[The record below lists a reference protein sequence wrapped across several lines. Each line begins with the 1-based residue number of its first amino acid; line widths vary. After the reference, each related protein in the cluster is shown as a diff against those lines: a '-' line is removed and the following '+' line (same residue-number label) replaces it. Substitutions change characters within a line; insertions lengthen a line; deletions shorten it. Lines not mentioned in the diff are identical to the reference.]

1 MNSMNYTQAR
11 DRYAELGVDT
21 DAAIETAR
29 SIPISVH
36 CWQGDDLTG
45 FISGV
50 DELSDG
56 GIMATGNFPGKAKNG
71 RQLRAD
77 LELALKFIPGKKKV
91 NLYSVYAEAEGKLD
105 LSEITVDHFGK
116 WIAWAR
122 ARGCG
127 LDFNPTCFSHPM
139 LKDGYT
145 LASKDPTVRRF
156 WIEHVKNTRR
166 ISEQFGKS
174 LGTVC
179 VHNIWLPDG
188 QKDTTIDRIGH
199 RRLLME
205 SLDEV
210 LAEPC
215 DQKYVADSV
224 ESKLFGV
231 GSESFVAGSHE
242 FYLLY
247 ALTRGIV
254 PCMDMGHFHPT
265 ESVADKISSL
275 LLFFDRLQIHTSR
288 GVRWDSD
295 HVVILS
301 DEVLALMAEIKRCK
315 AYDRVMIALDY
326 FDGSINRIMAWA
338 VGARS
343 TRKAILLSLL
353 EPQKLLLEAEETG
366 NFGRRLALLEELK
379 TYPAEAVWTELCE
392 RENVDPGIS
401 WIAEAERYEREVL
414 LGR

>member
-1 MNSMNYTQAR
+1 MTYEQAKEK
-11 DRYAELGVDT
+11 YQELGVDT

-29 SIPISVH
+29 SVPISVH

-71 RQLRAD
+71 TQLRAD

-91 NLYSVYAEAEGKLD
+91 SLHSVYAESEGKLD

-116 WIAWAR
+116 WIAWAKS
-122 ARGCG
+122 RGYG

-145 LASKDPTVRRF
+145 LASKDPQVRRF

-166 ISEQFGKS
+166 ISEQIGKAI
-174 LGTVC
+174 GMPC
-179 VHNIWLPDG
+179 VHNIWIPDG
-188 QKDTTIDRIGH
+188 QKDTTVDKLGH

-215 DQKYVADSV
+215 DRSCALDTV

-247 ALTRGIV
+247 ALTRKII

-265 ESVADKISSL
+265 ESVADKISAMTP
-275 LLFFDRLQIHTSR
+275 FFEHLQIHTSR

-295 HVVILS
+295 HVVVLNDEILS
-301 DEVLALMAEIKRCK
+301 LMAEIKRCN
-315 AYDRVMIALDY
+315 AYGNVMIALDY

-338 VGARS
+338 VGSRS
-343 TRKAILLSLL
+343 TRKAILMSLL
-353 EPQKLLLEAEETG
+353 EPTELLRQAEEAG

-379 TYPAEAVWTELCE
+379 TYPADAVWNELCE

-414 LGR
+414 RSR